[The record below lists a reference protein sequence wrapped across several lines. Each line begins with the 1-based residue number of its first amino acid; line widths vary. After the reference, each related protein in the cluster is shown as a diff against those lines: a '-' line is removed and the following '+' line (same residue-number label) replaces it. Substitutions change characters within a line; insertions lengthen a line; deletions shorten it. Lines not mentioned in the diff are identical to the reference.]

1 MADALR
7 VGVVMDPIAHIKPK
21 KDTTLALMLEAQ
33 RRGHELHYMEQ
44 PDLWMRDGR
53 AHAHRKRVHGDR
65 RPQGLVP
72 LHRRRGRPAGRPR
85 RDPDAQGPA
94 GGREFIYT
102 TYLLERAEA
111 EGVLVVNRPASLR
124 AVQEKLATAWFARY
138 TPPTLVAS
146 APARFREFLAEHGDI
161 IVKPLDLMGG
171 ASIFRLRTGDPN
183 VSVVLELMT
192 NYATRPVMAQRY
204 LPEIADGD
212 KRLLVIDGQA
222 PPHALARI
230 PQAGETRGNLAAGG
244 RGEGRDLTDR
254 DREICAA
261 VGPRLAE
268 LGLLF
273 VGLDVIGDY
282 LTEVNVTSPTC
293 VRELDAQYGYNL
305 SARLWDAIEARRAR

>member
-1 MADALR
+1 MAERLA
-7 VGVVMDPIAHIKPK
+7 VGVVMDPIATIKPK

-53 AHAHRKRVHGDR
+53 AFATRRLIEVADDPKAWFRFTGEVAGPLAELDVVLMRK
-65 RPQGLVP
+65 
-72 LHRRRGRPAGRPR
+72 
-85 RDPDAQGPA
+85 DPPVDQ
-94 GGREFIYT
+94 EYLYT

-111 EGVLVVNRPASLR
+111 EGVLVVNRPAALR
-124 AVQEKLATAWFARY
+124 AVQEKLYTAWFADL

-146 APARFREFLAEHGDI
+146 APARVREFLAAHEDI

-171 ASIFRLRTGDPN
+171 ASVFRLRTGDPN

-192 NYATRPVMAQRY
+192 RNAATPVMAQRY
-204 LPEIADGD
+204 VPEITDGD

-222 PPHALARI
+222 PAHALARI
-230 PQAGETRGNLAAGG
+230 PQPGETRGNLAAGG
-244 RGEGRDLTDR
+244 RGEGRELTAR
-254 DREICAA
+254 DRAICAA
-261 VGPRLAE
+261 VGPRLKE

-282 LTEVNVTSPTC
+282 LTEINVTSPTC
-293 VRELDAQYGYNL
+293 VRELDAIYGDNL
-305 SARLWDAIEARRAR
+305 AARLWDAIGTRLRR